1 MRPGRAVP
9 GGMAR
14 RVGVSPS
21 GFGVCR
27 AAAPRAAVVIAA
39 LVAGLLPMPVDA
51 QERPAESDLSTAETA
66 DAMVLTLD
74 QALDYAA
81 GANPTLR
88 QATNSATLN
97 ATESRSLWFNQLLP
111 SANLTLFETGFTGNL
126 RRRALDNFGN
136 PIPNPSA
143 EWNYFSQ
150 TSHRFGLNWTIQGP
164 SLFQAHRTQSL
175 TNQDRELA
183 VRGAL
188 TDLQAEVQRLYMDA
202 LEQRELVLAEE
213 ALIEARQ
220 IDLDVAQRLF
230 ELALRTRVDVLSAE
244 LQLEQQRL
252 THQQQGAVYQRA
264 LLALR
269 TAMGLSE
276 NRPLEL
282 SDEPL
287 PLFDPSGL
295 DADALIARATEVNP
309 SLLRSDLAMRSNEV
323 ALARRGADWW
333 PEINLGMSVFKVA
346 YEPYAEA
353 LFEPPGT
360 SELESQFYVQ
370 LSFPILNG
378 YFQQQVER
386 DRAAV
391 ELRNSRELDR
401 QTRLELEEAI
411 RGALLDLENE
421 WASLQLSERS
431 LVIAEEALRLAREE
445 YRLGTRTFSDLRDSF
460 QQEADTRRAVIT
472 TRHRFVDALLTLEAA
487 VGAPVRTGAG
497 F

>member
-1 MRPGRAVP
+1 MKTFA
-9 GGMAR
+9 M
-14 RVGVSPS
+14 
-21 GFGVCR
+21 
-27 AAAPRAAVVIAA
+27 VIA
-39 LVAGLLPMPVDA
+39 LGLLAGPLTG
-51 QERPAESDLSTAETA
+51 QERPVESDPSTVQAAEPLT
-66 DAMVLTLD
+66 LTLD
-74 QALDYAA
+74 DALDFAA

-88 QATNSATLN
+88 QANNTATLN
-97 ATESRSLWFNQLLP
+97 AAESRSLWFTQLLP
-111 SANLTLFETGFTGNL
+111 SASLTLFETGFTGNL

-136 PIPNPSA
+136 PIPNPGA
-143 EWNYFSQ
+143 EWNYFSS
-150 TSHRFGLNWTIQGP
+150 TSHRFGLNWSIQGP
-164 SLFQAHRTQSL
+164 SLLQAHRTQDL
-175 TNQDRELA
+175 TNRDRELA

-188 TDLQAEVQRLYMDA
+188 TDVQSEVQRLYMDA
-202 LEQRELVLAEE
+202 LEQGELMMAEE

-252 THQQQGAVYQRA
+252 THRQQAGAYERA

-276 NRPLEL
+276 DRPLEL

-287 PLFDPSGL
+287 PLFDPARL
-295 DADALIARATEVNP
+295 DGDALITRASEVNAG
-309 SLLRSDLAMRSNEV
+309 LLRSEVSMRSSEV
-323 ALARRGADWW
+323 AMARRRADWW
-333 PEINLGMSVFKVA
+333 PQVDVGMSVFKVA
-346 YEPYAEA
+346 YEPYGEA

-378 YFQQQVER
+378 YFQSQVER

-391 ELRNSRELDR
+391 DLQNSRELDR
-401 QTRLELEEAI
+401 QARLELEEAI

-421 WASLQLSERS
+421 WASLQLAERS
-431 LVIAEEALRLAREE
+431 LVIAEETLRLAREE

-460 QQEADTRRAVIT
+460 QQEADTRRGVIT

-487 VGAPVRTGAG
+487 VGAPVR
-497 F
+497 